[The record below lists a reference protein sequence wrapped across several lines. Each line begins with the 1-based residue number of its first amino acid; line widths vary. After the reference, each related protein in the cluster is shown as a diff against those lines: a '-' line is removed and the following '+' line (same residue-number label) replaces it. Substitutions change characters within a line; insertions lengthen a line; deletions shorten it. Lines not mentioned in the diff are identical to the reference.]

1 MGRIEEFAQDGKKFL
16 YLDLSN
22 FCEADEYKQLIGE
35 SLPVIKKYPKS
46 SLYTVTNIEGVRFDS
61 EVKKS
66 IAQWMEHNKPYV
78 KYGAVCGV
86 DGVKKIMLNAI
97 FALSGRKNMH
107 TVTSKQEALDWLL
120 KQG

>member
-1 MGRIEEFAQDGKKFL
+1 MGRIEEFTLEGKKFI
-16 YLDLSN
+16 YLDMSN
-22 FCEADEYKQLIGE
+22 FREVDEYNKLIEE
-35 SLPVIKKYPKS
+35 SIPLITKHS
-46 SLYTVTNIEGVRFDS
+46 EFSIYTVTNIEGVRFDS

-66 IAQWMEHNKPYV
+66 IAMWMEHNKPYV

-97 FALSGRKNMH
+97 FTLSGRMNMH
-107 TVTSKQEALDWLL
+107 TVTSKQEAIDWLL